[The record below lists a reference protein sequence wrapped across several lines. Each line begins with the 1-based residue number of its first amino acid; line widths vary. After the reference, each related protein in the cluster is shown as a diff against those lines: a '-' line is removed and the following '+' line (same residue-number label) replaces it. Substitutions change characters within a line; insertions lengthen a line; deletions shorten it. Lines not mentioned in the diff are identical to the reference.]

1 MKVLKKIRP
10 LWNTVI
16 TSMDVYEE
24 DNYINGILDTSKA
37 KGSLKEYQT
46 VIAVGDLVKNIK
58 VGDLVCIDP
67 TRYMIPIHKDKSL
80 RGNIMNESGDDLVAG
95 YRFNTIKLDNKECL
109 KLFDQ
114 DIMFIVEES
123 EDVNTGPAIVAP
135 ERPKIVV

>member
-16 TSMDVYEE
+16 TTMEVYEE
-24 DNYINGILDTSKA
+24 DSYINGVLDVTKA

-46 VIAVGDLVKNIK
+46 VVAVGDLVKNIK
-58 VGDLVCIDP
+58 VGDFVCIDP
-67 TRYMIPIHKDKSL
+67 TRYMIPVHKDKSL
-80 RGNIMNESGDDLVAG
+80 RNNIIGDDVTAG
-95 YRFNTIKLDNKECL
+95 YRFNTIRIDNKECL

-114 DIMFIVEES
+114 DIMFIIEES
-123 EDVNTGPAIVAP
+123 EDVDTGPAIVAP

>member
-16 TSMDVYEE
+16 TTMDVYEE
-24 DNYINGILDTSKA
+24 DSYINGVLDVTKA

-58 VGDLVCIDP
+58 VGDFVCIDP
-67 TRYMIPIHKDKSL
+67 TRYMIPVHKDKSL
-80 RGNIMNESGDDLVAG
+80 RNNIIGDDVTAG
-95 YRFNTIKLDNKECL
+95 YRFNTIRIDNKECL

-114 DIMFIVEES
+114 DIMFIIEES
-123 EDVNTGPAIVAP
+123 EDVDTGPAIVAP